1 MLRFSLVAAVALA
14 GCHDF
19 AQPSYDL
26 VLRGGTI
33 IDGTGS
39 PGIRGD
45 VAIRGDRI
53 AAVGVVS
60 GAGHREIEASGLV
73 VAPGFIDMHS
83 HSDYLLLEDGQAQS
97 KIRQGVTT
105 EVLGEGDSVAPAKG
119 ALKGTHPWTTLGGY
133 FEALEKRGVS
143 VNVASYVA
151 QGTVWRCVLGDSPR
165 RPTPDELDLM
175 AALVGEAM
183 EDGAFGLSTMLAS
196 GPGFAATTDDLVHL
210 AHAVHLYGGLY
221 SSHIRNE
228 GLGVF
233 DAIREAISIGER
245 AVVPVDIIHLKIAD
259 QKNWG
264 RMKEIVALIEDAR
277 RRGINVQANIYPYT
291 RGNNNL
297 HSILPPWAQEDGPEK
312 QAARLRDP
320 AQRER
325 MKKDIRG
332 GIPGWYNHYTA
343 VGGDWSRM
351 LVNGELSGK
360 NRALIGQTM
369 DKIIA
374 TKNPTADPLDVL
386 FDFLLE
392 ENLSIPTIFAHH
404 TEEDMMLALS
414 QPWCSIGSDGLAH
427 ATEGPTRTGQPHPR
441 SFGTFPRVLG
451 VYAREKKLLTL
462 EEAVRKMTSLSAGK
476 LGLSDRGVLKDGAFA
491 DVVLFDPARVADR
504 ATYLDPW
511 QYPVGIE
518 TVIVNGTVVLD
529 GGRHTGEHPGRAL
542 RHGR

>member
-1 MLRFSLVAAVALA
+1 MVRFAAFAALVLA
-14 GCHDF
+14 GCHDLEH
-19 AQPSYDL
+19 PSYDL
-26 VLRGGTI
+26 VIRGGTI

-39 PGIRGD
+39 PGVRGD
-45 VAIRGDRI
+45 VAIRGDQI
-53 AAVGVVS
+53 AAVGVVP
-60 GAGHREIEASGLV
+60 GTGRREINASGLA

-83 HSDYLLLEDGQAQS
+83 HSDYLLLEDGNAQS

-151 QGTVWRCVLGDSPR
+151 QGTVWKCVLGESPR
-165 RPTPDELDLM
+165 RPTEEELDLM

-183 EDGAFGLSTMLAS
+183 EEGAFGLSTMLAAEA
-196 GPGFAATTDDLVHL
+196 GFRATTDDLVHL

-233 DAIREAISIGER
+233 DAIREAISVGER

-264 RMKEIVALIEDAR
+264 RMNEIVALIEDAR
-277 RRGINVQANIYPYT
+277 RRGVNVQANIYPYT
-291 RGNNNL
+291 RGNNDL
-297 HSILPPWAQEDGPEK
+297 HSILPPWAREDGREK
-312 QAARLRDP
+312 TAARLRDP
-320 AQRER
+320 ALRER
-325 MKKDIRG
+325 MKKDIRE
-332 GIPGWYNHYTA
+332 GIPGWYDHYTA

-351 LVNGELSGK
+351 LVNGELSAK
-360 NRALIGQTM
+360 NKPFIGQTM
-369 DKIIA
+369 DKILA
-374 TKNPTADPLDVL
+374 AKNPAADPLDVL

-451 VYAREKKLLTL
+451 VYVREKKLLTL
-462 EEAVRKMTSLSAGK
+462 EEAVRKMTSLSATK
-476 LGLSDRGVLKDGAFA
+476 LGLADRGVLQAGAFA
-491 DVVLFDPARVADR
+491 DVVLFDPARVSDR

-518 TVIVNGTVVLD
+518 MVIVNGTVVIEK
-529 GGRHTGEHPGRAL
+529 GTHTGARPGRAL